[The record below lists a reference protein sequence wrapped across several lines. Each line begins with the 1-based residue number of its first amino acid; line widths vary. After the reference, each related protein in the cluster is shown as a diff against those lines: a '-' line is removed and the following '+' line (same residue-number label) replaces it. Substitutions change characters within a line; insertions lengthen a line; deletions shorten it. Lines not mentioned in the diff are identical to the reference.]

1 VNWSDEHYVKLYTR
15 ETLTWRC
22 WGWQARTLFLHM
34 LKRCDGTGLIESGNM
49 TPAEA
54 LTVQLELP
62 AEVVTFGLDQ
72 LVASGTVELIPRAVL
87 LPKFIE
93 AQEARKSEAQKKRDH
108 RERERNRRRAGQVV
122 EVATPHVPTTS
133 PDVTSGH
140 QNGPSVPSPA
150 QPSPLKAPAKV
161 KAPSLAQQLWAWAQ
175 DRRAEKGLETE
186 APWSVVQ
193 LNAKLKPK
201 LEHHGRPALE
211 AKYRAYLAVEKHK
224 ALTPPWAFAMFIA
237 CADSLP
243 TVTAVTEE
251 PRSRSL

>member
-1 VNWSDEHYVKLYTR
+1 VRWSEERYVKLYTR
-15 ETLTWRC
+15 KTVTWHSWPWESKALLPLFLQVCDGAGLFERGRCGEAEAMAMVTGLPLEVAQAGVEGLVATETLVRVPE
-22 WGWQARTLFLHM
+22 GLLMPNFL
-34 LKRCDGTGLIESGNM
+34 
-49 TPAEA
+49 
-54 LTVQLELP
+54 
-62 AEVVTFGLDQ
+62 
-72 LVASGTVELIPRAVL
+72 
-87 LPKFIE
+87 E
-93 AQEARKSEAQKKRDH
+93 AQEATKSDALRKRDQ
-108 RERERNRRRAGQVV
+108 RERAIAKARIGIPAESGGTVSRAVT
-122 EVATPHVPTTS
+122 ESHAESRAVPL
-133 PDVTSGH
+133 
-140 QNGPSVPSPA
+140 QPSPA
-150 QPSPLKAPAKV
+150 QPSPLKASAKV